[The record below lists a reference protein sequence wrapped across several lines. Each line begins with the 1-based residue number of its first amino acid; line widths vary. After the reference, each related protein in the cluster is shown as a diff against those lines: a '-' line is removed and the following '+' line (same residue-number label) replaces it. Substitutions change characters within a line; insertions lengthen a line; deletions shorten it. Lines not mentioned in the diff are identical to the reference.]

1 MAIKRCE
8 SFDHWVTADAPKKGW
23 AFHSTTGISAG
34 NGRNGTAS
42 VRTTQPSGTPGAQLS
57 VGNSART
64 GVVGFALRCAT
75 LPSVDSALVAFIEGG
90 TDHVNL
96 YLLTTGAIRVRRGS
110 SVLNT
115 SVSTPITGAT
125 YVFVECAVNL
135 HDTTGS
141 YDVRVNGA
149 SVVSGSGV
157 DTQNALTGIWNG
169 VRLWGGGAPSGTW
182 DVDDLYVADDT
193 TFRGDH
199 RIVCVLPSTG
209 NGTNTAWTPSTGTDH
224 GALVDDA
231 SPNTSDYVTSSSAG
245 AVDSYNFPAV
255 GVAGTVAG
263 VQQSLY
269 CKAEVAGVRLL
280 KPQSVIGGIS
290 YDGTGA
296 LLPADWTYLTEFYP
310 TSPATATAWT
320 VAEIDAAE
328 FGQHL
333 HT

>member
-1 MAIKRCE
+1 MIKRIE
-8 SFDHWVTADAPKKGW
+8 SFDHFVTADAVKKGW
-23 AFHSTTGISAG
+23 TLSSSAVISAG
-34 NGRNGTAS
+34 NGRNSTAS
-42 VRTTQPSGTPGAQLS
+42 LRVTTTGSLGECVVGVTNSG
-57 VGNSART
+57 RT
-64 GVVGFALRCAT
+64 GGVGFACRCTT
-75 LPSVDSALVAFIEGG
+75 LPSSDLQLVAVREGAV
-90 TDHVNL
+90 DHANIM
-96 YLLTTGAIRVRRGS
+96 LLATGALRVRRGTTTIA
-110 SVLNT
+110 T
-115 SVSTPITGAT
+115 SGTTPITGAT
-125 YVFVECAVNL
+125 YHYIEFAFTI
-135 HDTTGS
+135 HDTTGT

-149 SVVSGSGV
+149 SVVSGSSA
-157 DTQNALTGIWNG
+157 DTQSGSTGIWNG
-169 VRLWGGGAPSGTW
+169 FGFWGPNTVSTTH
-182 DVDDLYVADDT
+182 DVDDLYVADDL

-199 RIVCVLPSTG
+199 RIVCLLPSTG
-209 NGTNTAWTPSTGTDH
+209 NGMHTAWTPSTGTDH

-231 SPNTSDYVTSSSAG
+231 SPNTTDYVTSSSAG

-280 KPQSVIGGIS
+280 KPRQIIGGS
-290 YDGTGA
+290 PYDGTGA